1 MKFREKSDIF
11 AGKDQTIADMPRELE
26 MLNSLFEYATEGI
39 IICDQSGVIQLSNPA
54 AERMFGYEKDGLKG
68 KKIEVL
74 LPARFHH
81 KHVKERENYTSKPE
95 PRTMGHGR
103 DLFGARKD
111 GSEIMVEVSLS
122 PFETTHGKFVMS
134 FVVDISE
141 RKKSE
146 AALRVAHEK
155 LRQTSD
161 ALSTLN
167 ADLESK
173 VHARTEELAE
183 AIQRL
188 AESKKEVLGALEKEK
203 ELNELKS
210 RFITT
215 ASHEFRTPLGT
226 ILSSASLIGRYNSE
240 EEAEKRH
247 KHIDRIKSAVNNLTE
262 ILNDFLSVEKLEE
275 GVLRSDPEFFDLE
288 KLLSDS
294 CEDMQNTAKK
304 EQTIRFTFE
313 GSKEVFLDPQLLKN
327 AFLNLLSNAIKYSPE
342 EKPIAVKVI
351 SGNEKIKIDIT
362 DNGIGIP
369 ENDQQNIFER
379 FYRAGNSGNIQGTGL
394 GLNIVK
400 KYIELMKGEIYF
412 KSKPGEG
419 STFTIELP
427 ANQ

>member
-1 MKFREKSDIF
+1 
-11 AGKDQTIADMPRELE
+11 
-26 MLNSLFEYATEGI
+26 
-39 IICDQSGVIQLSNPA
+39 
-54 AERMFGYEKDGLKG
+54 
-68 KKIEVL
+68 
-74 LPARFHH
+74 
-81 KHVKERENYTSKPE
+81 
-95 PRTMGHGR
+95 MGHGR
-103 DLFGARKD
+103 DLYAVRKD

-134 FVVDISE
+134 FIVDISE

-146 AALRVAHEK
+146 AALRLAHEK
-155 LRQTSD
+155 LRQTSE
-161 ALSTLN
+161 ALSSLN
-167 ADLESK
+167 SDLESK

-226 ILSSASLIGRYNSE
+226 ILSSASLIGRYNLES
-240 EEAEKRH
+240 EAEKRQ

-275 GVLRSDPEFFDLE
+275 GVLRYDPELFDLQ

-304 EQTIRFTFE
+304 EQTIKLSFE
-313 GSKEVFLDPQLLKN
+313 GAKEVFLDRQLLKN

-342 EKPIAVKVI
+342 GKPITVKAV
-351 SGNEKIKIDIT
+351 SGKEKIKIDII
-362 DNGIGIP
+362 DKGIGIP

-379 FYRAGNSGNIQGTGL
+379 FYRAGNSGNVQGTGL

-400 KYIELMKGEIYF
+400 KYVELMKGEIYF
-412 KSKPGEG
+412 TSQPGEG

-427 ANQ
+427 ANN